1 MGGGSRTRT
10 EQTQQQTQQ
19 QVMDPEIR
27 AAFLGNYNRAVGAAN
42 NMGVRQFADFT
53 PDQLAAFE
61 ATRNAVGAGNQ
72 NFDAAGNA
80 LNGLLNFNPGSINYN
95 PVTAAQAQSRDAGSA
110 AQFNASLLG
119 PAAQAG
125 FTSAG
130 DAALAQARSAGPAER
145 ADAASINR
153 GDIRQVQAERLRDT
167 DLGAYMNPYTTGV
180 IDTAMGDLERSRQMA
195 RGTDAARAAKAG
207 AFGGSRQAVLESE
220 TNRAY
225 DDNAARTVA
234 GLRSSAFENA
244 QRAAMGDISNQ
255 MTAGQFNAGIDA
267 NVAGQNAGFR
277 QSSNQFNA
285 GQANQMGQ
293 FNAGLGQQA
302 ELANAAARNNMSQF
316 NAGQQNQLGQF
327 NAGQTNQF
335 GMANQSAQNQVGLA
349 NTAAQNQM
357 SQFNAGL
364 LADTDRFNVGA
375 QNQMGQ
381 FNAGNDLAS
390 QQANL
395 NARLA
400 SGQLGLSAAGQL
412 GQLGQLRQA
421 SGLQGA
427 AALENIGSQ
436 QQGLSQARLDAARN
450 IEAERLGLINQS
462 LGFLD
467 PNMGATVNSS
477 GSSRS
482 SSQTRES
489 MGLGQIAGI
498 ALQGMAL
505 MSDKR
510 AKEDIERVGDN
521 PAGGGVYRYRMKG
534 TGEEQIGLLAQE
546 VEKRDPGAVV
556 QGDDG
561 YKRVN
566 YTRATGGL
574 LDGPVV
580 VGKRRKK
587 KKGAK

>member
-10 EQTQQQTQQ
+10 TQEQTQQQTQQ

-27 AAFLGNYNRAVGAAN
+27 AAFLGNYNRAVGVAN

-53 PDQLAAFE
+53 PDQQAAFE

-72 NFDAAGNA
+72 NFDAASRA
-80 LNGLLNFNPGSINYN
+80 MTGLLDFRPERVNPALA
-95 PVTAAQAQSRDAGSA
+95 TATQTAPAVQAQAVAAGASRV
-110 AQFNASLLG
+110 
-119 PAAQAG
+119 
-125 FTSAG
+125 
-130 DAALAQARSAGPAER
+130 
-145 ADAASINR
+145 NR
-153 GDIRQVQAERLRDT
+153 GDIRDISAERLRDT
-167 DLGAYMNPYTTGV
+167 DLSAYMNPYTSKV
-180 IDTAMGDLERSRQMA
+180 IDVSLADLERSRQMQRA
-195 RGTDAARAAKAG
+195 QDAARAAKAG
-207 AFGGSRQAVLESE
+207 AFGGSRQGVLEAE
-220 TNRAY
+220 TNRAF

-244 QRAAMGDISNQ
+244 QRAAMGDIGNQ
-255 MTAGQFNAGIDA
+255 LTAQ
-267 NVAGQNAGFR
+267 
-277 QSSNQFNA
+277 
-285 GQANQMGQ
+285 QANQNVDLGVGTT
-293 FNAGLGQQA
+293 NAQLGTQA
-302 ELANAAARNNMSQF
+302 SIASAGFANQANLANAAAQNQMAQF
-316 NAGQQNQLGQF
+316 NADALNRF
-327 NAGQTNQF
+327 
-335 GMANQSAQNQVGLA
+335 GLA
-349 NTAAQNQM
+349 NQGALNDA
-357 SQFNAGL
+357 S
-364 LADTDRFNVGA
+364 RFNSQMGLQGA
-375 QNQMGQ
+375 Q
-381 FNAGNDLAS
+381 F
-390 QQANL
+390 
-395 NARLA
+395 
-400 SGQLGLSAAGQL
+400 GLTAAGQL
-412 GQLGQLRQA
+412 GQLGAARQA
-421 SGLQGA
+421 MGLQGA
-427 AALENIGSQ
+427 AALENIGGQ
-436 QQGLSQARLDAARN
+436 QRDLAQARLDAARN
-450 IEAERLGLINQS
+450 LELERLGVINQS

-477 GSSRS
+477 GSSRGS
-482 SSQTRES
+482 STSQTRES

-521 PAGGGVYRYRMKG
+521 PAGGGMYRYRMKG

>member
-72 NFDAAGNA
+72 SFDAANGA
-80 LNGLLNFNPGSINYN
+80 LTGLLNFDPGQISYN

-110 AQFNASLLG
+110 VLAT
-119 PAAQAG
+119 AAQ
-125 FTSAG
+125 
-130 DAALAQARSAGPAER
+130 AGPAER
-145 ADAASINR
+145 AAAANINR
-153 GDIRQVQAERLRDT
+153 GDIRQMSAERLRDT
-167 DLGAYMNPYTTGV
+167 DLSAYMNPYTTGV
-180 IDTAMGDLERSRQMA
+180 IDSALGDLERSRQMA

-207 AFGGSRQAVLESE
+207 AFGGSRQGVLEAE

-234 GLRSSAFENA
+234 GLRQSAFQNA
-244 QRAAMGDISNQ
+244 QQAAMGDIGNQ
-255 MTAGQFNAGIDA
+255 MAAGQFNAGIDA
-267 NVAGQNAGFR
+267 NVAGQNAGFL

-285 GQANQMGQ
+285 GQANDTSR
-293 FNAGLGQQA
+293 FNAGLSNQTG
-302 ELANAAARNNMSQF
+302 LANAAS
-316 NAGQQNQLGQF
+316 
-327 NAGQTNQF
+327 
-335 GMANQSAQNQVGLA
+335 
-349 NTAAQNQM
+349 QNQM
-357 SQFNAGL
+357 AQFNAGL

-381 FNAGNDLAS
+381 FNAGNNLAS
-390 QQANL
+390 QQANQ

-436 QQGLSQARLDAARN
+436 QQGLSQARMDAARN

-510 AKEDIERVGDN
+510 AKKDIERVGDN
-521 PAGGGVYRYRMKG
+521 PAGGGFYEYEMKG
-534 TGEEQIGLLAQE
+534 TGQRQLGVLAQE

-556 QGDDG
+556 EGGDG

-574 LDGPVV
+574 LDGPVELP
-580 VGKRRKK
+580 KRRKK
-587 KKGAK
+587 KGKK

>member
-27 AAFLGNYNRAVGAAN
+27 AAFLGNYNRAVGIAN
-42 NMGVRQFADFT
+42 NLQERQFAGFT
-53 PDQLAAFE
+53 PDQMAAFE

-72 NFDAAGNA
+72 NFEAAGNA
-80 LNGLLNFNPGSINYN
+80 LTGLLNFDPGRINAAT
-95 PVTAAQAQSRDAGSA
+95 VTGRTAGDAAMATAAQA
-110 AQFNASLLG
+110 G
-119 PAAQAG
+119 PAQ
-125 FTSAG
+125 T
-130 DAALAQARSAGPAER
+130 

-167 DLGAYMNPYTTGV
+167 DLSAYMNPYTTGV
-180 IDTAMGDLERSRQMA
+180 IDAAMGDLERSRQMA
-195 RGTDAARAAKAG
+195 RGSDSARAVKAG
-207 AFGGSRQAVLESE
+207 AFGGSRHGVLEGE

-225 DDNAARTVA
+225 DDNTARTVA
-234 GLRSSAFENA
+234 GLRQSAFQNA
-244 QRAAMGDISNQ
+244 QQAAMGDIGNQ
-255 MTAGQFNAGIDA
+255 LAAGQFNAGIDA

-277 QSSNQFNA
+277 QSANQFNA
-285 GQANQMGQ
+285 GQVNDTSR
-293 FNAGLGQQA
+293 FNAGLANQTG
-302 ELANAAARNNMSQF
+302 LANAAARN
-316 NAGQQNQLGQF
+316 
-327 NAGQTNQF
+327 
-335 GMANQSAQNQVGLA
+335 
-349 NTAAQNQM
+349 QM
-357 SQFNAGL
+357 SQFNTGL
-364 LADTDRFNVGA
+364 LADAD
-375 QNQMGQ
+375 Q
-381 FNAGNDLAS
+381 FNAGTDMTA

-412 GQLGQLRQA
+412 GQLGATRQA
-421 SGLQGA
+421 MGLQGA
-427 AALENIGSQ
+427 AALENIGAQ
-436 QQGLSQARLDAARN
+436 QQALAQARLDAARGLDV
-450 IEAERLGLINQS
+450 ERMGIINTS

-482 SSQTRES
+482 TSQTRES